1 MDKQHI
7 MEQEQ
12 LISKISRLIVKKLNN
27 SISFEEDEM
36 LSKWRASKEK
46 NEELFQRFL
55 SSYDCSRDYQ
65 YFQEIKKINDWENIQ
80 QKFVHKRIFIW
91 KYLMRFAA
99 ILLIGVGCIWAMVK
113 ISSGDRVVPVA
124 KGEVGPGC
132 SKAVLTFAGG
142 EKVIL
147 GENHSND
154 SQLLKQYGIS
164 ANDSILVY
172 NENNRV
178 NEYHTLEVPR
188 GGEYILT
195 LEDGT
200 KVWINAETIIKYP
213 VQFDRNVRK
222 VLLVGGEAYFCVS
235 KDEKRPFYVECKDM
249 NIRVTGTE
257 FNVMAYPEKD
267 RIETTLVDGGVK
279 ISTGTEELTLAP
291 QEQAIYLT
299 QNNNLSKKKVD
310 AKYFVSWKDGVFEF
324 REMPLEDV
332 IAQLERWYNVNFT
345 FQDENLRQILFTGAV
360 IKNKSLIFI
369 LDIIK
374 ETQLIDYS
382 IIENMVLIKRK

>member
-1 MDKQHI
+1 
-7 MEQEQ
+7 
-12 LISKISRLIVKKLNN
+12 
-27 SISFEEDEM
+27 
-36 LSKWRASKEK
+36 
-46 NEELFQRFL
+46 
-55 SSYDCSRDYQ
+55 
-65 YFQEIKKINDWENIQ
+65 
-80 QKFVHKRIFIW
+80 
-91 KYLMRFAA
+91 
-99 ILLIGVGCIWAMVK
+99 
-113 ISSGDRVVPVA
+113 
-124 KGEVGPGC
+124 
-132 SKAVLTFAGG
+132 
-142 EKVIL
+142 
-147 GENHSND
+147 
-154 SQLLKQYGIS
+154 
-164 ANDSILVY
+164 
-172 NENNRV
+172 
-178 NEYHTLEVPR
+178 
-188 GGEYILT
+188 
-195 LEDGT
+195 
-200 KVWINAETIIKYP
+200 
-213 VQFDRNVRK
+213 
-222 VLLVGGEAYFCVS
+222 
-235 KDEKRPFYVECKDM
+235 M

-279 ISTGTEELTLAP
+279 ISTETEELTLAP